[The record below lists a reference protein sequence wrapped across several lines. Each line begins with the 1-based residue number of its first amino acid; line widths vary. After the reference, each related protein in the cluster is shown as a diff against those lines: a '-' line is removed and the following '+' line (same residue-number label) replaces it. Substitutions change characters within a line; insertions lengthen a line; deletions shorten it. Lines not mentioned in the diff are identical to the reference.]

1 MSNIANTAKIQNLI
15 ISIIGTDQAI
25 SLLPLFKLINDF
37 DGNVINSKI
46 SQFGSHFAGM
56 LVIDGRW
63 DAITRIE
70 QSLPQLE
77 SKLQLKIQSQRSYPE
92 VTYLSN
98 INNISN
104 SERSEQHL
112 EESQENNTN
121 DTEAEEQTYLPYK
134 IAINNLD
141 EPGLLQKIT
150 EFFALQELTI
160 QDLNATT
167 YVAEFGA
174 ELAQID
180 IKIKIPS
187 DIHIPSLREQFDV
200 LCYNENLDASLTPH
214 KAL

>member
-1 MSNIANTAKIQNLI
+1 MSNIANTATIQNLI
-15 ISIIGTDQAI
+15 ISIIGTDQSI
-25 SLLPLFKLINDF
+25 SLLPLFKLISDF

-70 QSLPQLE
+70 QALSPLE
-77 SKLQLKIQSQRSYPE
+77 SKLQLKIQSQRSCPE
-92 VTYLSN
+92 ITYLSN
-98 INNISN
+98 ANHLLLNQAQDQDQNIGS
-104 SERSEQHL
+104 STD
-112 EESQENNTN
+112 NNT
-121 DTEAEEQTYLPYK
+121 EEEQTYLPYK
-134 IAINNLD
+134 ISINNLD

-167 YVAEFGA
+167 YIAEFGA